1 MYTVDGSKTGAPQAV
16 TQPAVTWNITADEA
30 TGLITKATP
39 QGSFAEVTT
48 PSKPGYTPD
57 KATVPAETTPKL
69 TLVSGS
75 PVNET
80 VFVNYTAN
88 DDSLTISY
96 VDDERGQAQVGDAIT
111 KTGKTGGTGSYT
123 VVVPDGYVL
132 VTPQK
137 DVQDNK
143 VNYTFT
149 PGNDNKLIHLTHK
162 TTDST
167 LTTTR
172 TIVYEIN
179 GKKVDTPAPVVQDTT
194 WTITTD
200 MVTGA
205 ITAAKPKNNYA
216 AVTTPA
222 LAGYIPDKKK
232 VDEETPKLT
241 LVSGSPV
248 NETVFVNYT
257 PEADELQVTYVEIDE
272 FGNPRQDQLIKTE
285 MVAGKTGELV
295 SFTPTV
301 PKGYIASNFVPGE
314 PITYTLTP
322 SADGLILYL
331 YRDYGNG
338 NGGGNPPT
346 NNDGNPPTNNDG
358 NPPTNNDGNPP
369 TNNGGNPPT
378 NNDGNPPTDN
388 GGNPPT
394 NNEGGN
400 PPINGGGTTPGNP
413 GDTPT
418 NEGGNPT
425 RLKLPRTDNETPT
438 GNETP
443 INNETPTGNGTP
455 AGKTSNRRTL
465 PKTGNESATGMALL
479 GVSLMSLLGLVERK
493 RKADR

>member
-1 MYTVDGSKTGAPQAV
+1 
-16 TQPAVTWNITADEA
+16 
-30 TGLITKATP
+30 
-39 QGSFAEVTT
+39 
-48 PSKPGYTPD
+48 
-57 KATVPAETTPKL
+57 
-69 TLVSGS
+69 
-75 PVNET
+75 
-80 VFVNYTAN
+80 
-88 DDSLTISY
+88 
-96 VDDERGQAQVGDAIT
+96 
-111 KTGKTGGTGSYT
+111 YT

-222 LAGYIPDKKK
+222 LAGYIPDKKT

-331 YRDYGNG
+331 YRDYGSG
-338 NGGGNPPT
+338 NGGGNPPTDNGGNPPTNNDGNPPTNNNGNPPTNNNGNPPTNNDGNPPTNNDGNPPMNNNGNPPT

-358 NPPTNNDGNPP
+358 NPPTNNDGNPPTNNDGNPPTNNDGNPPTDNGGNPP

-465 PKTGNESATGMALL
+465 PKTGNESPQFSSQ
-479 GVSLMSLLGLVERK
+479 VQR
-493 RKADR
+493 